1 MKNGGREPYNRVR
14 GTQKYEDFIGKQPK
28 VLKGQLAKLWQ
39 MDLMLFIEA

>member
-28 VLKGQLAKLWQ
+28 VLKGQLAKL
-39 MDLMLFIEA
+39 